1 MWLKLWILPDAQLL
15 WIYFK
20 YGFHT
25 FGILW
30 KAQTPIG
37 TPFEHVQLYLCPDK
51 ISSIC
56 NQFMGSSAPIPI
68 TTRYQWRYHY
78 PVRSTGTFTY
88 DAPDK
93 FYSFFVCVVPADG
106 ERSLIPWW
114 ILVVIGSC
122 QWFDSSEFTA
132 WVDSFT
138 TAAQRHRWGAPP
150 GIGAL
155 GMVRGLSHRRW
166 SLLESMDY
174 DWCLL
179 LNGYEML
186 WTLAWVMN
194 MMTMMTM
201 TTTMIITIVIVI
213 SRY

>member
-1 MWLKLWILPDAQLL
+1 MLSCCEFTSSLV
-15 WIYFK
+15 FTC
-20 YGFHT
+20 FHT

-30 KAQTPIG
+30 QAQTPIG
-37 TPFEHVQLYLCPDK
+37 TPFEHVQLYPCPAK

-88 DAPDK
+88 DAPDN
-93 FYSFFVCVVPADG
+93 FYTFFVCVVPADG

-114 ILVVIGSC
+114 SLV
-122 QWFDSSEFTA
+122 
-132 WVDSFT
+132 
-138 TAAQRHRWGAPP
+138 AANGLIQVNSPHCLRATQGAPP

-166 SLLESMDY
+166 SLLESIVGTRRID
-174 DWCLL
+174 
-179 LNGYEML
+179 GR
-186 WTLAWVMN
+186 VPF
-194 MMTMMTM
+194 
-201 TTTMIITIVIVI
+201 TICCT
-213 SRY
+213 RC